1 MLNPMRSRRS
11 VRLLAASLAGVAAL
25 ALAGCGSDSDA
36 AGDDAANPNL
46 VPGNSKAPLYDELP
60 AEYQD
65 KKITIALDPG
75 FGVLNSVKD
84 GSKEFDGLN
93 ADLAKAIGAELGAEV
108 ELVPAAFAQILVGVN
123 SGRYDMSMSAV
134 TDTLERQ
141 AEVDFVDYLVVTQ
154 SLFVPEGNPKGVTGD
169 ILTACGLKLSVV
181 QGTTD
186 EELFDKIG
194 DACAEAGKPEPTQ
207 VNLDSVD
214 AAYLAI
220 ESGRI
225 DAMIRENSSNRTD
238 TTAERVDLPYG
249 SSYYFGAIFAKDNA
263 ELRDAWLAGTEG
275 IIASGEYGS
284 ILEEN
289 NQTAIALDKPGIN
302 LQK

>member
-25 ALAGCGSDSDA
+25 ALSGCGGDSDA
-36 AGDDAANPNL
+36 GADDAANPNV
-46 VPGNSKAPLYDELP
+46 VPADPKAPLYDKLP
-60 AEYQD
+60 SEYQD

-75 FGVLNSVKD
+75 FGVLNSVKE

-93 ADLAKAIGAELGAEV
+93 ADLAKAVGAELGAEV
-108 ELVPAAFAQILVGVN
+108 ELVPAAFAQILVGVD
-123 SGRYDMSMSAV
+123 SGRYDLSMSAV
-134 TDTLERQ
+134 TDTTERQ
-141 AEVDFVDYLVVTQ
+141 AEVDFVDYLEVTQ
-154 SLFVPEGNPKGVTGD
+154 SLFVPEGNPKGITED
-169 ILTACGLKLSVV
+169 ILSACGLKLSVV

-186 EELFDKIG
+186 EELFAKIT
-194 DACAEAGKPEPTQ
+194 DACAEAGESEPTQ

-249 SSYYFGAIFAKDNA
+249 SSYYFGAVFAKDA
-263 ELRDAWLAGTEG
+263 TELRDAWLAGIEG
-275 IIASGEYGS
+275 IIESGEYS
-284 ILEEN
+284 KILDEN
-289 NQTAIALDKPGIN
+289 NQSAIALDKPGIN